1 MAVQSPQ
8 PLVRVSLRGAAVR
21 MRSKEPEM
29 KTPQAGALSVA
40 IFALAA
46 VAPAGES
53 WRVKPSTEWNEK
65 DVREILEK
73 SPWAH
78 REKLIVA
85 REQAEVPPVE
95 SPDSHSTGSN
105 VPIEPTTPGT
115 RRRPT
120 PSPSD
125 LPALNSART
134 AEVTHASQTGVG
146 GIAVVRWAS
155 ARTVREAM
163 ARNMVMHGT
172 LTEEQARGL
181 SGFETGDYYIVYV
194 DLRVRLADVNRVP
207 GGGVLTLAMV
217 QNSILR
223 VNGSGER
230 LSPLTVKAAP
240 LPEFDDRKEL
250 ALAAYYVFFPR
261 EKQGKH
267 VLRGDE
273 TVVRF
278 ECPLAPVP
286 IHAEFDLRKMAR
298 EGSPDL

>member
-1 MAVQSPQ
+1 MPSKWRARRAMPRSSRTARGKPRTRLSPTWPWPPPRGRSRPAPRRAPTASPNTTSSCGSSRTWGPQRVFPDAAPWRPKSTDRESTWRLRSPLEFHFPGIAVGTQESVYEGCLAVQSPQ

-120 PSPSD
+120 PSP
-125 LPALNSART
+125 
-134 AEVTHASQTGVG
+134 
-146 GIAVVRWAS
+146 
-155 ARTVREAM
+155 
-163 ARNMVMHGT
+163 
-172 LTEEQARGL
+172 
-181 SGFETGDYYIVYV
+181 
-194 DLRVRLADVNRVP
+194 
-207 GGGVLTLAMV
+207 
-217 QNSILR
+217 
-223 VNGSGER
+223 
-230 LSPLTVKAAP
+230 
-240 LPEFDDRKEL
+240 
-250 ALAAYYVFFPR
+250 
-261 EKQGKH
+261 
-267 VLRGDE
+267 
-273 TVVRF
+273 
-278 ECPLAPVP
+278 
-286 IHAEFDLRKMAR
+286 
-298 EGSPDL
+298 